1 MKTFEEL
8 VALWEAAPRP
18 PAGIGTVRGICVR
31 LGGGRHAQREQAEV
45 TLEHGLVGDRWR
57 LADDP
62 ERLSQVTILN
72 ALVAANIA
80 HSGTPGSEAGD
91 NFIVDL
97 DLSTAALPIGARVRL
112 GLALLEVTPEPHLG
126 CKNFNQ
132 RFGAGAL
139 RWVNHQAHRAQRFR
153 GVNLRVLESG
163 PVRLGDRVEVLTGS
177 RGSA

>member
-1 MKTFEEL
+1 
-8 VALWEAAPRP
+8 
-18 PAGIGTVRGICVR
+18 
-31 LGGGRHAQREQAEV
+31 
-45 TLEHGLVGDRWR
+45 
-57 LADDP
+57 
-62 ERLSQVTILN
+62 
-72 ALVAANIA
+72 
-80 HSGTPGSEAGD
+80 
-91 NFIVDL
+91 
-97 DLSTAALPIGARVRL
+97 
-112 GLALLEVTPEPHLG
+112 LALLEVTPEPHLG